1 MKPRKITYIFTS
13 IALFVA
19 LSLNAQSDQ
28 KNRQDTQTILD
39 KSIKSVEIRLTG
51 MTCAGCASTVSNV
64 LSETPG
70 VTFNEVKFPG
80 DIAVVK
86 YNSKKI
92 YPEDIVKAIEAK
104 TTFTA
109 EILPP
114 HNKKNHK

>member
-1 MKPRKITYIFTS
+1 MKPRNMTFIFTS

-19 LSLNAQSDQ
+19 FSVNAQTGQ
-28 KNRQDTQTILD
+28 KSPEDTQAKQD
-39 KSIKSVEIRLTG
+39 KSIKNVEIRLTG

-70 VTFNEVKFPG
+70 ITFNEVKYPG
-80 DIAVVK
+80 DIAVIK

-92 YPEDIVKAIEAK
+92 KPEDIVKAIEDK

-114 HNKKNHK
+114 EKRKKS

>member
-1 MKPRKITYIFTS
+1 MKLRNTTFILASIT
-13 IALFVA
+13 LFLAFSVH
-19 LSLNAQSDQ
+19 SQSDQ
-28 KNRQDTQTILD
+28 KSLQDTQVKQN
-39 KSIKSVEIRLTG
+39 KSIKNVEIRLTG

-70 VTFNEVKFPG
+70 ITFNEVKYPG

-92 YPEDIVKAIEAK
+92 KPEDIVKVIEDK

-114 HNKKNHK
+114 QKRKKS